1 MVGRPHQ
8 GRGRTG
14 SRGSDPAAAV
24 VRSLIVVL
32 ALVFASATVLD
43 IASDHQ
49 AHAHGA
55 AAVAGENV
63 DAGGE
68 PCDHGDDHAGSSCLV
83 VDNCAL
89 CVTPTV
95 SALVAPEDAGTA
107 RLQPDG
113 AFLGSQLSPRFRP
126 PKQLA
131 QV

>member
-8 GRGRTG
+8 GRERTG
-14 SRGSDPAAAV
+14 SRASDRAAAV
-24 VRSLIVVL
+24 VRSLIIVL
-32 ALVFASATVLD
+32 ALIFASATVVD

-68 PCDHGDDHAGSSCLV
+68 ACDHGDDQAGGSCLV
-83 VDNCAL
+83 ADSCAL

-95 SALVAPEDAGTA
+95 SALVAPEDAGAA
-107 RLQPDG
+107 RLQLDG
-113 AFLGSQLSPRFRP
+113 AYLGSQLSPRFRP
-126 PKQLA
+126 PRQLA